1 MLTEDRLYLYR
12 QAVKQW
18 GIVPQYLQLTEE
30 MAELTVMV
38 HHLIRG
44 RIRDPKHDEGLAEE
58 IADVEICL
66 EQFRDILGNYLAVEK
81 ARDLKLKRLE
91 ERLAKGGASNE

>member
-1 MLTEDRLYLYR
+1 METEDRIYLYR
-12 QAVKQW
+12 RAVKQW

-30 MAELTVMV
+30 MAELTVKV

-44 RIRDPKHDEGLAEE
+44 RIQDPKHDEGLAEE

-66 EQFRDILGNYLAVEK
+66 EQFRDILGWNLPVDKWRE
-81 ARDLKLKRLE
+81 LKLKRLE